1 MLFDGMLS
9 TDFFY
14 AHIYLFPKLNEYIKE
29 CLVNHENK
37 ENICPT
43 IVAALHLDETR
54 VHARHLLSNKTYYFG
69 PKWNDH
75 SELAAS
81 TQARLIAVQVGEKS
95 L

>member
-1 MLFDGMLS
+1 MPFLLLPRKFSSLAGLSKRHVLFDGMLS

-69 PKWNDH
+69 PK
-75 SELAAS
+75 
-81 TQARLIAVQVGEKS
+81 
-95 L
+95 